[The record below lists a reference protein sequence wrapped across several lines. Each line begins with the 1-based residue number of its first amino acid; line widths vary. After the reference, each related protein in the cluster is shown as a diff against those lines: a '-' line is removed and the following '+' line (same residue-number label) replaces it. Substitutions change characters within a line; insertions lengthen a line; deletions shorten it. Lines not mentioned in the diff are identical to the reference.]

1 MKKTILG
8 FTLFILSVFTFS
20 QKVNA
25 EELEFVERGMGRTI
39 VNIDDICFNE
49 DRTLYMN
56 KYIMMNPREKIIITI
71 DNSIVDVRKPVTGIL
86 VSWNGSDDHD
96 VIYAKINDGYIIQ
109 TEIKND
115 SDSEKI
121 MCIEDFGISVEK
133 SMHLTYKNFNISSN
147 EFDTFRP
154 YLKSDGTYTKINNY
168 EYGFIALQGK
178 KLDENYFKNYFK
190 VIDHNGKETN
200 FEVSLDE
207 YGDMF
212 EETGEY
218 SILLRDN
225 ENHNGKYLS
234 VFVVNPSEPVI
245 DGNDK
250 ITLKTSSLLTFNLEQ
265 YLKTN
270 YNIKGYDEKSGIYYK
285 YDYSDYEKNKYQAG
299 SYIVKVEAIH
309 NKEVIASKEITVEVI
324 DDLEP
329 EYFVKTNVLK
339 TSDYEQMDDYEIYC
353 YIQNNLIDSKAL
365 NLSII
370 KNDYKGNESISGDYE
385 IVYQYD
391 LDNETHVDKLI
402 MRVSNVKT
410 SNDIVASQNKVDTYI
425 IVSAIVLGIS
435 LISISLFLIIKKR
448 RNKFN

>member
-190 VIDHNGKETN
+190 VIDHNGEETN

-285 YDYSDYEKNKYQAG
+285 YDYSDY
-299 SYIVKVEAIH
+299 
-309 NKEVIASKEITVEVI
+309 
-324 DDLEP
+324 
-329 EYFVKTNVLK
+329 
-339 TSDYEQMDDYEIYC
+339 
-353 YIQNNLIDSKAL
+353 
-365 NLSII
+365 
-370 KNDYKGNESISGDYE
+370 
-385 IVYQYD
+385 
-391 LDNETHVDKLI
+391 
-402 MRVSNVKT
+402 
-410 SNDIVASQNKVDTYI
+410 
-425 IVSAIVLGIS
+425 
-435 LISISLFLIIKKR
+435 
-448 RNKFN
+448 